1 MLDISLY
8 IFSPFVICGG
18 GVQLA
23 LDSVEIALTPEN
35 INNDICDNELFENYG
50 DSGKYGHPEPVRTVR
65 YVMKV
70 KSQTITFVRE
80 AENARRK

>member
-8 IFSPFVICGG
+8 IFSPFVICGA

-35 INNDICDNELFENYG
+35 INNDIFDNELFENYG
-50 DSGKYGHPEPVRTVR
+50 DSGQYGHPEPVRTVR

-70 KSQTITFVRE
+70 KSQTKTFVRE
-80 AENARRK
+80 AENTRIK

>member
-1 MLDISLY
+1 M
-8 IFSPFVICGG
+8 ICGA

-50 DSGKYGHPEPVRTVR
+50 DCGQYGHPEAVRTVR

-70 KSQTITFVRE
+70 KSQTKTFVRE
-80 AENARRK
+80 AENARKK

>member
-1 MLDISLY
+1 M
-8 IFSPFVICGG
+8 ICGA
-18 GVQLA
+18 GVQFA

-50 DSGKYGHPEPVRTVR
+50 DWGQYGHPEAVRTVR

-70 KSQTITFVRE
+70 KSQTKTFVRE
-80 AENARRK
+80 AENTRRIKIL